1 MQATVHRLDPVSGAG
16 SVITDTGVV
25 LVFDAEVLAAS
36 AMRHLRT
43 GQRLTVT
50 LDGDPDVP
58 GTRVLALRLGTLG
71 HVPPHPSRP

>member
-25 LVFDAEVLAAS
+25 LGFDADVLASS
-36 AMRHLRT
+36 ALRHVRT

-50 LDGDPDVP
+50 LDGDPAAP

-71 HVPPHPSRP
+71 HVPPHPSSP

>member
-1 MQATVHRLDPVSGAG
+1 MQATVHRLDPAGDAG

-25 LVFDAEVLAAS
+25 LVFGADVLAAS
-36 AMRHLRT
+36 ALRHVRT

-50 LDGDPDVP
+50 LDGDPETP
-58 GTRVLALRLGTLG
+58 GTRVLALHLGTLG